1 MSYDDWKLATP
12 WDSEIAITVSF
23 DCHKCEGYNEG
34 VEAITSRGDEEV
46 FVECGYCEVENTI
59 YRGGN

>member
-23 DCHKCEGYNEG
+23 DCDKCEEYNEG
-34 VEAITSRGDEEV
+34 LEAITSRGDEEV
-46 FVECGYCEVENTI
+46 FVECDYCGIENTI